1 SENKGL
7 WSQER
12 KKATGVFAAMDLS
25 YEWTCP
31 ICLETFK
38 NPVTI
43 DCGHNFCQACLS
55 QYWGSANRSSSCPQC
70 RQMVPQRS
78 FQPNRLLVSMIERW
92 KKTGT
97 CAKHW
102 LPLNRFCKEDE
113 TLLCSVC
120 ERSKEHLDHVAVS
133 WEDVAPEYKEQIE
146 ASMKSL
152 QKRRMLVLKQMSIE
166 AHGKKECLKQIELE
180 NQKISSA
187 FDQMQNFLKEKK
199 CFWLGQ
205 LQDLESNVK
214 EKHEKNISTLSKE
227 VLYLGNLI
235 AVMNEKFQQPGDE
248 FLQRSHCVCLSFQ
261 FAVLP
266 SMQHGLQNKWR
277 TKVTIYLETTFGMLR
292 NFSPHNG
299 RKITAQLSM
308 DVTLDPNTAN
318 AFLILSGDLKS
329 VICGTEEQKVP
340 NVPERFDWELCVLGC
355 DRFTS
360 GNSWWEVEV
369 KKEGEMWVL
378 GVAKETIRRK
388 RSFIPNPSEDTWA
401 IGKPS
406 GKSFSSNE
414 LWAFTSPKPTLLIL
428 RHSPRKILV
437 SLNYEEGRVEFFDAD
452 SDELIFTFLAA
463 SFRGETIRPFFWVT
477 PGVWLKC

>member
-1 SENKGL
+1 
-7 WSQER
+7 
-12 KKATGVFAAMDLS
+12 
-25 YEWTCP
+25 
-31 ICLETFK
+31 
-38 NPVTI
+38 
-43 DCGHNFCQACLS
+43 
-55 QYWGSANRSSSCPQC
+55 
-70 RQMVPQRS
+70 
-78 FQPNRLLVSMIERW
+78 
-92 KKTGT
+92 
-97 CAKHW
+97 
-102 LPLNRFCKEDE
+102 
-113 TLLCSVC
+113 
-120 ERSKEHLDHVAVS
+120 
-133 WEDVAPEYKEQIE
+133 
-146 ASMKSL
+146 
-152 QKRRMLVLKQMSIE
+152 
-166 AHGKKECLKQIELE
+166 
-180 NQKISSA
+180 
-187 FDQMQNFLKEKK
+187 
-199 CFWLGQ
+199 
-205 LQDLESNVK
+205 
-214 EKHEKNISTLSKE
+214 
-227 VLYLGNLI
+227 
-235 AVMNEKFQQPGDE
+235 MNEKFQQPGDE
-248 FLQRSHCVCLSFQ
+248 FLQDIKSTLNRFQ
-261 FAVLP
+261 KREHDQTLYLFPELE
-266 SMQHGLQNKWR
+266 GRLQ
-277 TKVTIYLETTFGMLR
+277 TFSQKVTAVAMTMKQYTDSLERALTKAW
-292 NFSPHNG
+292 SPKQMAN
-299 RKITAQLSM
+299 KV